1 MGFGKIMELSTKYK
15 TLLLNRRIN
24 KPLRLAHFMTQI
36 HHESRLKPIS
46 ENLNY
51 SAKGLRQT
59 FPKYFT
65 EEQSIIYQRKP
76 QMIAN
81 RVYANRMGNG
91 DEASGDGW
99 KFRGRGFLQ
108 NTGKNQY
115 ILLSKETGIDFVNN
129 PDLLLDEANAMIA
142 ALWFWNRSN
151 LNFWADKDDLDTIS
165 DLINIGQ
172 KTIKKGDANG
182 FADRK
187 ELLEKYKKTYAI

>member
-24 KPLRLAHFMTQI
+24 THLRLSHFMTQI

-76 QMIAN
+76 KMI
-81 RVYANRMGNG
+81 
-91 DEASGDGW
+91 
-99 KFRGRGFLQ
+99 
-108 NTGKNQY
+108 
-115 ILLSKETGIDFVNN
+115 
-129 PDLLLDEANAMIA
+129 
-142 ALWFWNRSN
+142 
-151 LNFWADKDDLDTIS
+151 
-165 DLINIGQ
+165 
-172 KTIKKGDANG
+172 
-182 FADRK
+182 
-187 ELLEKYKKTYAI
+187 